1 MLYAYF
7 KTWIGA
13 SLNVMH
19 LFVFIGFKIYP
30 GDTWVLET
38 GRVYDIL
45 IEVFDKTGNK
55 IFLSDVSIF
64 VFLQYLCFFSW
75 LSSISNF
82 HFTECPYWHHFPCGV
97 LWNSGLVSEWIIP
110 SCQST
115 QWGLNTNWCHLKSCC
130 GWSEFFFFACIPASV
145 IVF

>member
-64 VFLQYLCFFSW
+64 VFLQYLCFFS
-75 LSSISNF
+75 
-82 HFTECPYWHHFPCGV
+82 
-97 LWNSGLVSEWIIP
+97 
-110 SCQST
+110 
-115 QWGLNTNWCHLKSCC
+115 
-130 GWSEFFFFACIPASV
+130 
-145 IVF
+145 